1 MKNREDVGGFP
12 INRTTREIKRFY
24 LRYLFPSLET
34 TDPTSFTLRAIIP
47 YPVKQ
52 MPIQIDKT

>member
-34 TDPTSFTLRAIIP
+34 TDPTSFTLSAIILH
-47 YPVKQ
+47 PVKQ
-52 MPIQIDKT
+52 MQIQIDKN